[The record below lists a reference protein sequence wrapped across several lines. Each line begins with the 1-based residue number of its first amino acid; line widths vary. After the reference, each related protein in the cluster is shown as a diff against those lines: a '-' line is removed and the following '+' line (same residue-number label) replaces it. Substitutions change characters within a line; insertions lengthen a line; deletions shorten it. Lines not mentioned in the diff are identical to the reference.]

1 MEMDIQK
8 HIQTLLREIDVY
20 RSHGL
25 LVQAKQKCQEM
36 AEVIRQSDQVENKQE
51 LMNAVSRKIRSLEND
66 ARKRE
71 EAEASTQMSTKDQDL
86 IKELFPSS
94 EEEGADSAA
103 FKVAAALLVFGQ
115 FEQALKKFNELIKR
129 DSLRLVAAKN
139 ILRCHIG
146 RFSLDSAVGQYQQ
159 WLSSGHFTSGELGK
173 IRSFLQDILK
183 KRGIDRR
190 LPKPE
195 GTTDAK
201 EDEIPEGEFI
211 DISSIVIPLDDEPE
225 EEKSN
230 RLDVSF
236 QRGNIISVTMPSTN
250 QVLID
255 NLKVGL
261 RLNDVQCY
269 SPSVMFKD
277 SCVVSA
283 ISQIKSGPKRGDYIL
298 AMKILN
304 T

>member
-1 MEMDIQK
+1 MEIDIQK
-8 HIQTLLREIDVY
+8 HIQTLLREIDIY

-36 AEVIRQSDQVENKQE
+36 AEVILQSNQVENKQK
-51 LMNAVSRKIRSLEND
+51 LMTAVSREIRCLEND

-71 EAEASTQMSTKDQDL
+71 EAEASAQMSTKEQDL

-103 FKVAAALLVFGQ
+103 LKVAAALLVFGQ
-115 FEQALKKFNELIKR
+115 FEKALKKFNELIKK

-139 ILRCHIG
+139 VLRCHIG
-146 RFSLDSAVGQYQQ
+146 RSSLDSAVGQYEQ
-159 WLSSGHFTSGELGK
+159 WLSSGQFTSGELEK

-183 KRGIDRR
+183 KRGMDKR
-190 LPKPE
+190 LPKPK
-195 GTTDAK
+195 GITDSK

-211 DISSIVIPLDDEPE
+211 DISSIVIPLDNEAE

-236 QRGNIISVTMPSTN
+236 QRGNIISVTIPSTN

-261 RLNDVQCY
+261 RLNHVRFY

-277 SCVVSA
+277 SCVVCA
-283 ISQIKSGPKRGDYIL
+283 ISQIKSGPKKADCIL
-298 AMKILN
+298 EMKILN